1 MHHQSFF
8 IPLRKS
14 WEINFSPRTKSN
26 SDSIFKITCTNLT
39 STTLDN
45 SYLYLIN
52 IPATS
57 GSVIST
63 SGSLNQISNSIV
75 LGTFC
80 QHETSFYVSD
90 FPKSPCSIYILDDTT
105 FLPPPPGTGDQCIC
119 VSFVI
124 EERFRD

>member
-1 MHHQSFF
+1 MYHQSFF
-8 IPLRKS
+8 LPLGNS
-14 WEINFSPRTKSN
+14 WQINFLPRTKSN
-26 SDSIFKITCTNLT
+26 SNSIFKITCSNVT
-39 STTLDN
+39 STSLDN
-45 SYLYLIN
+45 SFLYLIN

-75 LGTFC
+75 LGTSS

-90 FPKSPCSIYILDDTT
+90 FPKGPCSFYILDDTT

-124 EERFRD
+124 EERSRY